1 MEPGWIDLAPEL
13 LTFRNIRAEVAAS
26 GDPNIRAA
34 LIRYIHHDKNRA
46 RKLLDHW
53 EEDRERPD
61 QLFGK
66 NRSLPFVIELRNFLR
81 ANNMMPERP
90 DDWIDPLGEDQYNAL
105 KLFNQDKHLR
115 TLKQFKIDAA
125 NRKLGLVAQEETT
138 GQGPSES
145 KSTES
150 QCHTAVTGIQL
161 SSKVRRAARNGKK
174 RMEQLHHAGLLQ
186 LTKEDVRGR
195 TVREVIAEALAS
207 GRRARNSVAS
217 NATSLPPAE
226 QAPLPVP
233 SGTASGTDTR
243 PTDDDSP
250 EEAMSISRE
259 TSPVCVRR
267 VVRVA
272 TPDRELENTPSTST
286 QDAATNTSPPSTSDS
301 SARREFIFAKG
312 RKLLARAF
320 ATKGMEALPSN
331 EVDDFV
337 MGTESTEWF
346 LEFIETLSEYEYK
359 VLDTYYLKGEAR
371 RLEAQKAAALAVA
384 EQRAK
389 SAKRSKKSKKKSK

>member
-13 LTFRNIRAEVAAS
+13 LTFRNIRAEVAVS

-34 LIRYIHHDKNRA
+34 LIRYIHHDRNRA
-46 RKLLDHW
+46 RRLLDHW

-105 KLFNQDKHLR
+105 KLFNRDKHVR
-115 TLKQFKIDAA
+115 ILKQFKIDAA
-125 NRKLGLVAQEETT
+125 NRKLGLVRQEETT

-145 KSTES
+145 KSTEGQS
-150 QCHTAVTGIQL
+150 HTTVAGTRL

-174 RMEQLHHAGLLQ
+174 RMEQLHHAGLLH

-207 GRRARNSVAS
+207 GRRARDSAIS
-217 NATSLPPAE
+217 SATSLPPAE
-226 QAPLPVP
+226 QAPPPVP

-243 PTDDDSP
+243 PTRDYSP
-250 EEAMSISRE
+250 EEAMSIPRE

-286 QDAATNTSPPSTSDS
+286 QDAATSTSPPKTSDS

-312 RKLLARAF
+312 RKMVARAF
-320 ATKGMEALPSN
+320 ATAGMKALPSN

-337 MGTESTEWF
+337 MGIESTEWF
-346 LEFIETLSEYEYK
+346 LEFIDTLSEREYK
-359 VLDTYYLKGEAR
+359 ALETYHLKGDAR
-371 RLEAQKAAALAVA
+371 RLEARKAAALAVA

>member
-1 MEPGWIDLAPEL
+1 
-13 LTFRNIRAEVAAS
+13 
-26 GDPNIRAA
+26 
-34 LIRYIHHDKNRA
+34 
-46 RKLLDHW
+46 
-53 EEDRERPD
+53 
-61 QLFGK
+61 
-66 NRSLPFVIELRNFLR
+66 
-81 ANNMMPERP
+81 
-90 DDWIDPLGEDQYNAL
+90 
-105 KLFNQDKHLR
+105 
-115 TLKQFKIDAA
+115 
-125 NRKLGLVAQEETT
+125 
-138 GQGPSES
+138 
-145 KSTES
+145 
-150 QCHTAVTGIQL
+150 
-161 SSKVRRAARNGKK
+161 
-174 RMEQLHHAGLLQ
+174 MEQLHHAGLLQ

-389 SAKRSKKSKKKSK
+389 SAKRSKKSKEKSK